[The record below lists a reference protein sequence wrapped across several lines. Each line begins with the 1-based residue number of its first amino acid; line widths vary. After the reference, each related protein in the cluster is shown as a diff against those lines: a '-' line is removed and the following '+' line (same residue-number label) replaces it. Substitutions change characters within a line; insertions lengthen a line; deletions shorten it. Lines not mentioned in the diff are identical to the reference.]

1 MTSPQ
6 LNGQQKWMVWLA
18 GVIMTILLTTI
29 TMLSSGVIVNERNR
43 VSSEKEII
51 ILQGRVTER
60 ISRLEECVMG
70 MKSDI
75 EIIRSDVKDIR
86 KAVMGR

>member
-51 ILQGRVTER
+51 ILLGRATER

-75 EIIRSDVKDIR
+75 VIIRSDVKDIR